1 MSTSETVIV
10 LGAGASAA
18 EGAPI
23 QSTLFRDY
31 FKSYRSKA
39 GYEVHHSW
47 DRELATFFEMFFGI
61 DVDAGDLDRTDFP
74 TFEEVLGILEIAG
87 SQDDSFRAW
96 PGVHLINNGTSRIQ
110 HIHDILVF
118 LIAEILHE
126 KLGRTGKLHRQL
138 VRSLE
143 RAGWLDSAAFISF
156 NYDILI
162 DNGLLDERGADGFDY
177 SVPFVNQNQ
186 PAGRRRPTPLFKLHG
201 SLNWLYCS
209 TCRDLQVTPHEK
221 GVMRLKW
228 EPEKAVCQR
237 CENPR
242 SPIVIPP
249 TFFKV
254 LSNLLLRNIWDEA
267 ERECLSARRLVFCGY
282 SFPDADIHV
291 RYLLKRMEVNGGTTP
306 EVFVVNNHP
315 GKASTMIDQER
326 WRYQRFFINKRS
338 VHYTNLSF
346 EDFTEEPRLI
356 EDSSRW
362 LS

>member
-1 MSTSETVIV
+1 MSTSNTIII

-18 EGAPI
+18 EGAPV
-23 QSTLFRDY
+23 QSSLFRDY
-31 FKSYRSKA
+31 FKSYQKKA
-39 GYEVHHSW
+39 GYPAFHAW
-47 DRELATFFEMFFGI
+47 DRELATFFAAFFGI
-61 DVDAGDLDRTDFP
+61 DVDHDDVDHTAFP
-74 TFEEVLGILEIAG
+74 TFEEILGMLEIAN
-87 SQDDSFRAW
+87 SQDDSFRDW

-126 KLGRTGKLHRQL
+126 KLKNTGDLHREL
-138 VRSLE
+138 VRNLD
-143 RAGWLDSAAFISF
+143 RAGWLNATAFISL

-177 SVPFVNQNQ
+177 AVPFVNQ
-186 PAGRRRPTPLFKLHG
+186 PRPGGGRRPVPLFKLHG

-209 TCRDLQVTPHEK
+209 TCRDLQITPHEK

-228 EPEKAVCQR
+228 EPQDAVCQR

-254 LSNLLLRNIWDEA
+254 LSNLLLRSIWDEA
-267 ERECLSARRLVFCGY
+267 ERECLSARRLIFCGY
-282 SFPDADIHV
+282 SFPDADVHV

-306 EVFVVNNHP
+306 EVFVVNNHA
-315 GKASTMIDQER
+315 GKDRAMISQEQ

-338 VHYTNLSF
+338 VHYTALSF
-346 EDFTEEPRLI
+346 EDFAKEPRLI
-356 EDSSRW
+356 EDSSQW